1 MPLPINPI
9 SKAAA
14 SLAQNLGSA
23 SNAFNSA
30 VSSLNLPAGSNLAA
44 LSAKVNQL
52 GGGIGSALNGVTGA
66 IGSISN
72 TTNAIGGA
80 ASALGGVASNLGSG
94 ITSAVSAVAGA
105 GIGGSSLGNALSG
118 ISSIAGIAGAAGKA
132 IGGIGSAIAGLSSS
146 TASLGAVFGEL
157 SKAAGQL
164 NNLLSLG
171 RGKNLPAGGELF
183 KTVGGQV
190 AVSAVNAADWRV
202 RLNCPIETIFPGNAI
217 LKPLISTQ
225 GVMWPYLP
233 NVKLATRANYKAEN
247 PIHNNFPYQLYQN
260 SQVEDITIDGE
271 FSVQNESEGLYWIAA
286 TTFLRT
292 ATKMFYGSGSYAGNP
307 PVICKLTGYGTFVF
321 NNVPVV
327 IKNFSVDFRDDVQYV
342 QVNAGSSPTW
352 VPAMSTISVTVSP
365 IYNRQKLR
373 QFSLQN
379 FAKGA
384 EIGMI

>member
-1 MPLPINPI
+1 MPLPINPN

-14 SLAQNLGSA
+14 SLAKNLASA

-30 VSSLNLPAGSNLAA
+30 LSASPLPAGSNLAA
-44 LSAKVNQL
+44 LSAKVTQL
-52 GGGIGSALNGVTGA
+52 GGGIGSPLNGIT
-66 IGSISN
+66 GSIKS
-72 TTNAIGGA
+72 A
-80 ASALGGVASNLGSG
+80 ASTIQSG
-94 ITSAVSAVAGA
+94 ITSAVSATGGA
-105 GIGGSSLGNALSG
+105 ALGGSSLGNALTG
-118 ISSIAGIAGAAGKA
+118 IASIAGIAGAAGKA
-132 IGGIGSAIAGLSSS
+132 LGSIGSAIAGLSNPS
-146 TASLGAVFGEL
+146 ASLGSIFGQL
-157 SKAAGQL
+157 SQAAGQL

-183 KTVGGQV
+183 KQVGGQV
-190 AVSAVNAADWRV
+190 SVSTVKASDWRV
-202 RLNCPIETIFPGNAI
+202 RLNCPIESIFPENLV
-217 LKPLISTQ
+217 LKPLIATS
-225 GVMWPYLP
+225 GVVWPYLP
-233 NVKLATRANYKAEN
+233 NIKLQTRANYKPEN

-260 SQVEDITIDGE
+260 SHVEDISIDGE
-271 FSVQNESEGLYWIAA
+271 FSVQNESEGLYWIAV

-292 ATKMFYGSGSYAGNP
+292 ATKMFYGTGSFAGNP

-327 IKNFSVDFRDDVQYV
+327 IKNFSVDFKDDVNYIKV
-342 QVNAGSSPTW
+342 QPNYTTSPTW

-379 FAKGA
+379 FAKGT

>member
-14 SLAQNLGSA
+14 TLSQNLASA
-23 SNAFNSA
+23 SSAFNSA
-30 VSSLNLPAGSNLAA
+30 VGSLNLPAGANLAA

-52 GGGIGSALNGVTGA
+52 GGGIGSTLNGITG
-66 IGSISN
+66 SVQ
-72 TTNAIGGA
+72 GA
-80 ASALGGVASNLGSG
+80 ASGLASAVGGAASNLGSG
-94 ITSAVSAVAGA
+94 ITSAVSAVGGA
-105 GIGGSSLGNALSG
+105 GIGGSSLGNALTG
-118 ISSIAGIAGAAGKA
+118 VASIAGIAGAAGKA
-132 IGGIGSAIAGLSSS
+132 LGGIGSAIAGLSSS
-146 TASLGAVFGEL
+146 TASLGAIFGQL
-157 SKAAGQL
+157 SQAAGQL

-202 RLNCPIETIFPGNAI
+202 RLNCPIEKIFPGNEI
-217 LKPLISTQ
+217 LKPLIATQ

-233 NVKLATRANYKAEN
+233 NVKLSTKANYKVEN
-247 PIHNNFPYQLYQN
+247 PTHNNFPYQLYQN

-292 ATKMFYGSGSYAGNP
+292 ATKMFYGTGSYAGNP
-307 PVICKLTGYGTFVF
+307 PVICKLTGYGSFVF

-327 IKNFSVDFRDDVQYV
+327 IKSFTVDFKDDVNYI

-352 VPAMSTISVTVSP
+352 VPAISTVSVTVSP